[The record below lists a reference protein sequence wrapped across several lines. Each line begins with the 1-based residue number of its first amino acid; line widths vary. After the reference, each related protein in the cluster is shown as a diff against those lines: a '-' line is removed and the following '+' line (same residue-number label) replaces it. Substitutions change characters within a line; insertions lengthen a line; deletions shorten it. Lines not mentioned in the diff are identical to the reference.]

1 MYSASS
7 EILTQVRE
15 TIFIYLLLII
25 HFILH
30 ARSNVWKNRP
40 KTSTIYKSCLGTSRQ
55 ERVDMHLHI
64 GITRYISYCMI
75 HNHKSLLEAGL
86 CRYP

>member
-30 ARSNVWKNRP
+30 ARSNV
-40 KTSTIYKSCLGTSRQ
+40 
-55 ERVDMHLHI
+55 
-64 GITRYISYCMI
+64 
-75 HNHKSLLEAGL
+75 
-86 CRYP
+86 